1 MPMLDYSITTG
12 KAYLLWIRRLIL
24 FVGREQ
30 KDQQTLIEGRVRARF
45 VELTELALEAF
56 NKDEVENLLY

>member
-24 FVGREQ
+24 FIGREQ

>member
-1 MPMLDYSITTG
+1 MLDYSITTG

-24 FVGREQ
+24 FIGREQ

>member
-12 KAYLLWIRRLIL
+12 KAYLLWIRRFIL
-24 FVGREQ
+24 FIGREQ